1 MLAPDVF
8 VALDIRVEDLTI
20 AKGGSSHRRR
30 VVEPGASDGHD
41 GSLEEERVVVKEGYR
56 DLLGTV
62 VGQSSHA

>member
-30 VVEPGASDGHD
+30 VVEPGASDI
-41 GSLEEERVVVKEGYR
+41 LCEVK
-56 DLLGTV
+56 
-62 VGQSSHA
+62 